1 MRRNIMNH
9 KVLIFINAI
18 LCSILGTCPTAAFA
32 FQSNN
37 RKTNTDASATTSSH
51 WPPRVYNKN
60 PNYNW
65 ILPAPSP
72 FRKLSAAAS
81 LQRAINFAESPLRN
95 ERKLYPLLLHAT
107 PAAASNV
114 MDLHNIDINPYALT
128 LNAELEIAFA
138 TVASYANSNKNNN
151 TNINNHKN
159 VLNNNNNNN
168 KSMAVKQPVAATNNL
183 NVDQSPT
190 GADSSDAALRSFDWH
205 RYFTMT
211 VGNDDRSIFEQHQQQ
226 RQQQH
231 QLASTTAN
239 AVYQAKLNKVMDF
252 H

>member
-1 MRRNIMNH
+1 MNH
-9 KVLIFINAI
+9 KFLIFINVI
-18 LCSILGTCPTAAFA
+18 LWSILGTCPTATA
-32 FQSNN
+32 FQSNARN
-37 RKTNTDASATTSSH
+37 TNMDASATTSAH
-51 WPPRVYNKN
+51 WPPRVYNEN
-60 PNYNW
+60 LNYNW

-81 LQRAINFAESPLRN
+81 LQRATNFAESPLRI

-114 MDLHNIDINPYALT
+114 MDLHNIDINPYAQS
-128 LNAELEIAFA
+128 LNAEFEIAFA
-138 TVASYANSNKNNN
+138 TVASYDNSNKNNN
-151 TNINNHKN
+151 TNINNHNN

-168 KSMAVKQPVAATNNL
+168 YNNMAVKLPVAATNNL

-205 RYFTMT
+205 RYFAMADD
-211 VGNDDRSIFEQHQQQ
+211 NDDHITFN
-226 RQQQH
+226 RQQQQ
-231 QLASTTAN
+231 QLASTAN
-239 AVYQAKLNKVMDF
+239 EVYQAKLNKVMKF